1 MPGPEDPAPVIIATL
16 LLSQYNVG
24 RLEYFFMES
33 VVKFDVYCKNV
44 QSRFDL
50 NKQLGTINGK

>member
-1 MPGPEDPAPVIIATL
+1 MLPFATL

-24 RLEYFFMES
+24 RLEYVFMES

>member
-1 MPGPEDPAPVIIATL
+1 MIPFATL
-16 LLSQYNVG
+16 LSSQYNVG
-24 RLEYFFMES
+24 RLEYVFMES

-44 QSRFDL
+44 QWRFDL